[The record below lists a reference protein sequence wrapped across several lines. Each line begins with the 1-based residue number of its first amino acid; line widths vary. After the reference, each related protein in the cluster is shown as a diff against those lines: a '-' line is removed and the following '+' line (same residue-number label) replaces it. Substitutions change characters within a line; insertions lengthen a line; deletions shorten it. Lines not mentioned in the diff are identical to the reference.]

1 MTARD
6 LLTLTKFRLSALV
19 IVTTFVG
26 FWLGSGR
33 PLDLWLL
40 VHTILGSTLA
50 AFGAAVFNQ
59 LMEIEPDSR
68 MQRTADRPLPSGRVS
83 PSAAF
88 GLGWLLSAAA
98 LIHLANRVNVEAAA
112 LTAATLAVYLFIY
125 TPLKRQN
132 AINTLVGAVS
142 GALPP
147 LIGWAGA
154 AGPASGITPYF
165 RWQLM
170 LEPGAIY
177 LFLLLFLWQLPH
189 FLAINWMY
197 RDEYRKGGFV
207 MLANEDEHGAKT
219 SRHALA
225 YAIATMMLM
234 LYPAY
239 TGTVSAAWFL
249 PPALLLSGWLGS
261 LALRFNRQPER
272 ATARK
277 LFFCTLAYLP
287 LILLVTV
294 LSWKR

>member
-26 FWLGSGR
+26 FWLRAPR
-33 PLDLWLL
+33 PLDLGLL

-88 GLGWLLSAAA
+88 GLGWFLSAVA

-154 AGPASGITPYF
+154 AGPATGITPYF

-177 LFLLLFLWQLPH
+177 LFMLLFLWQLPH

-225 YAIATMMLM
+225 YAIATLLLM

-239 TGTVSAAWFL
+239 TGTVSLVWFL
-249 PPALLLSGWLGS
+249 PPALLLSGWLGW

-287 LILLVTV
+287 LILIVTV
-294 LSWKR
+294 VAWKR